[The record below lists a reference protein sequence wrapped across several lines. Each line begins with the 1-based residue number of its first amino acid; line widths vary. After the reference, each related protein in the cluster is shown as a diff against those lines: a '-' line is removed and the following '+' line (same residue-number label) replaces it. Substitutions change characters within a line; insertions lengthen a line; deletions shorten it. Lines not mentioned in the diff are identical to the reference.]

1 MARPLVTTSREALKL
16 YRDIIRA
23 CKRFTWR
30 NEKGEVWGNV
40 LKRSARKEFEAGRH
54 EMDHAIILKLLI
66 TGRTALQQAEEAM
79 EKRRATLLEERSQKK
94 V

>member
-1 MARPLVTTSREALKL
+1 VILLEHASDLLGETRKEKYGKKKPL
-16 YRDIIRA
+16 
-23 CKRFTWR
+23 
-30 NEKGEVWGNV
+30 GNV